1 MSLVVLLYVVILM
14 IIDCNRP
21 YRTVIIIFIKS
32 MHQSWVIMVEFL
44 ITMTILLEIAIRLTA
59 EGDNYFK
66 NKWNLVD
73 IGAFTLILILI
84 TIFYVLK

>member
-1 MSLVVLLYVVILM
+1 
-14 IIDCNRP
+14 
-21 YRTVIIIFIKS
+21 
-32 MHQSWVIMVEFL
+32 MVEFL